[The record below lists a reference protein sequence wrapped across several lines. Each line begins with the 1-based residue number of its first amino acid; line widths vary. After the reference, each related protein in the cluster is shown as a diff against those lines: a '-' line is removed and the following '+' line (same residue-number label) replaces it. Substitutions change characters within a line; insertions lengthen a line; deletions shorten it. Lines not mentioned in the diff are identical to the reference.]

1 MRFRKPTSSVILLS
15 TLLAATSATN
25 AAAQNGYQDSYS
37 GVYVNIGVSQLSADL
52 DLSNLDLQ
60 GNTVDL
66 GEETAKVIM
75 LNGRVGYRLNKYIAL
90 EGDAGF
96 GIGGD
101 NFQRSIPVNV
111 NPLGV
116 VNIDA
121 DADLDV
127 KNYFGAFARGILPV
141 SDQFD
146 IFLRGGYG
154 TAKAEASAIATT
166 TALPGF
172 STNFADSQSAK
183 GFAYGIGAEYHIN
196 ERHGIRADFS
206 AIGSEAQFISLAYA
220 VKF

>member
-1 MRFRKPTSSVILLS
+1 MSFFLRLSSVLF
-15 TLLAATSATN
+15 ATTVMLVSSVTS
-25 AAAQNGYQDSYS
+25 AAAQDNHQGLYA
-37 GVYVNIGVSQLSADL
+37 NIGVSQLSADL
-52 DLSNLDLQ
+52 DLSNLNLQ

-66 GEETAKVIM
+66 GEESANITMIT
-75 LNGRVGYRLNKYIAL
+75 GRVGYRLNSYFAI

-101 NFQRSIPVNV
+101 SLQRTIPVAVDGIGTVNV
-111 NPLGV
+111 N
-116 VNIDA
+116 A

-127 KNYFGAFARGILPV
+127 ENYFGIFARGILPV

-154 TAKAEASAIATT
+154 TAEAEATAVATTDFLAGFSATT
-166 TALPGF
+166 T
-172 STNFADSQSAK
+172 DSQSTD
-183 GFAYGIGAEYHIN
+183 GFAYGIGGQYHIN

-206 AIGSEAQFISLAYA
+206 AIGSEAQFFSLAYA

>member
-1 MRFRKPTSSVILLS
+1 MRSKIASS
-15 TLLAATSATN
+15 TLAFLSVSLLASN
-25 AAAQNGYQDSYS
+25 AAAQDSYQ
-37 GVYVNIGVSQLSADL
+37 GLYANIGISQLSADL
-52 DLSNLDLQ
+52 DLSDLNLQ
-60 GNTVDL
+60 GNFVDL
-66 GEETAKVIM
+66 GEETAKIIM
-75 LNGRVGYRLNKYIAL
+75 INGRLGYRLNQYIAI

-101 NFQRSIPVNV
+101 DFQRSIPVDV
-111 NPLGV
+111 DPLGV
-116 VNIDA
+116 VNVDA

-127 KNYFGAFARGILPV
+127 ENYFGIFARGILPV

-146 IFLRGGYG
+146 IFIRGGYG

-166 TALPGF
+166 AVLPGF
-172 STNFADSQSAK
+172 SANVSDSQTTD

-206 AIGSEAQFISLAYA
+206 AIGSEAQFISVAYA